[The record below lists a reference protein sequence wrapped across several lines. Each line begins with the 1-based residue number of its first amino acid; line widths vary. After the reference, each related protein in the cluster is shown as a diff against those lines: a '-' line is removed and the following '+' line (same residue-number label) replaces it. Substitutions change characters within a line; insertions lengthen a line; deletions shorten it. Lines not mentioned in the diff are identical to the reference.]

1 MGDGSA
7 EALDDSSRG
16 SRVPLLLTVVA
27 ALAAAAVLA
36 VIVLNRPAPH
46 GAAGF
51 DHRHDPLLVAYQ
63 GLETTG
69 LALEAYRAQEG
80 GYPDS
85 LDELVPMLLPQLPK
99 DPFDPEGGP
108 LLYRVAREGAGGRLL
123 YSRGPD
129 QLDQR
134 GLPLD
139 PLTRTGDLLYP
150 VE

>member
-1 MGDGSA
+1 LWDSPA
-7 EALDDSSRG
+7 E
-16 SRVPLLLTVVA
+16 
-27 ALAAAAVLA
+27 
-36 VIVLNRPAPH
+36 H
-46 GAAGF
+46 GPAGF
-51 DHRHDPLLVAYQ
+51 DDRRGLLVAAYQ
-63 GLETTG
+63 ALETTG
-69 LALEAYRAQEG
+69 LALEAYRAREG

-85 LDELVPMLLPQLPK
+85 LDALVPTLLPSLPD
-99 DPFDPEGGP
+99 DPFDPKGGA
-108 LLYRVAREGAGGRLL
+108 LVYVVSKEGAGGRLL